1 MIAVFTRDTFTRGK
15 LKFLNCTALHFF
27 ITRAGRLRV
36 LKCVW
41 FVFICRR
48 CLSRGVEVLIGSR
61 PLITQIKTY
70 LSTFPTCSRGYQYL
84 LLLLSHE
91 RSFKSCRNLFLLTF
105 LKLLVVAYAVRM
117 CGRTRWQFF
126 FVRYFRWILFTI
138 ALIFINLRK
147 FSHRQ

>member
-70 LSTFPTCSRGYQYL
+70 LSTFPTSSWGYQYL

-91 RSFKSCRNLFLLTF
+91 RSFKSCRNLFLLKF
-105 LKLLVVAYAVRM
+105 LKLLVVVSLCACAVEQD
-117 CGRTRWQFF
+117 GSFF
-126 FVRYFRWILFTI
+126 RPLLSLNFVHYCIDLY
-138 ALIFINLRK
+138 
-147 FSHRQ
+147 